1 MIPVFAT
8 TIITCSQAIGIV
20 NRLQQVVGLSY
31 YQKMEIIR
39 EITKVIPS
47 CPVKV
52 VEKRK

>member
-31 YQKMEIIR
+31 HQKMEIIR
-39 EITKVIPS
+39 ELTKVIPS

>member
-31 YQKMEIIR
+31 SQKMEIIR
-39 EITKVIPS
+39 ELTKVIPS

-52 VEKRK
+52 MEKRK